1 MANQIGSASGLED
14 LFGKIVSFLTTN
26 ATLVAANQNWTILRQ
41 RRDNIAA
48 LTTNLTE
55 PTNGLYRK
63 IIQTCRYDP
72 RSLNTD
78 NETLSKISNFSS
90 AAVMGTSYV
99 RWQLRTARAVKT
111 VRLRAPLNSADLQ
124 NMLRN
129 FRFQYSDNGTTWTT
143 ALTVNASR
151 TFLTFP
157 GIHTSS

>member
-41 RRDNIAA
+41 RRGNIAS

-55 PTNGLYRK
+55 PTTVPYRK
-63 IIQTCRYDP
+63 TIQTCRYDP

-78 NETLSKISNFSS
+78 DETSNRVSNFYS

-99 RWQLRTARAVKT
+99 RWQLRTAREVKT
-111 VRLRAPLNSADLQ
+111 VRLRAPL
-124 NMLRN
+124 
-129 FRFQYSDNGTTWTT
+129 
-143 ALTVNASR
+143 
-151 TFLTFP
+151 
-157 GIHTSS
+157 